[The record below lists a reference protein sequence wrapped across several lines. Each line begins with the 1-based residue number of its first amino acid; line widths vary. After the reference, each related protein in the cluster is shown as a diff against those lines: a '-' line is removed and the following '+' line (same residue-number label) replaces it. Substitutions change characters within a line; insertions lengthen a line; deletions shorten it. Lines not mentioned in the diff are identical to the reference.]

1 MTYERSLY
9 PKLSWSHSRRRTF
22 QECPRKYFYHYY
34 ESNASREPDAS
45 ETSVLAYRLKNLTS
59 LALEVGAALHEAAS
73 TAIDQAR
80 SGVPVP
86 TVEELYA
93 QARKR
98 LNKAW
103 ADSKD
108 RQSWWRS
115 PKWRRMFHEFYYD
128 TGIGEDR
135 IASAKE
141 QLMACLANFL
151 DSVSYREALA
161 SPRVEIRNVEE
172 FVTFDIDGT
181 DIHAVPDLI
190 YRRGDNVWV
199 VVDWKSGKRQDD
211 NAEQALVY
219 ALFVRQRYEVS
230 ASDVRVRVE
239 QLATGDFDD
248 YQFTDD
254 DLDGCVETIRD
265 SIAAM
270 KTYLIDAG
278 LNTPVA
284 RDGFPLRTDT
294 SVCRFLQLLRVV
306 HRRDCVHAC
315 GPVLGMA

>member
-1 MTYERSLY
+1 M
-9 PKLSWSHSRRRTF
+9 
-22 QECPRKYFYHYY
+22 
-34 ESNASREPDAS
+34 
-45 ETSVLAYRLKNLTS
+45 
-59 LALEVGAALHEAAS
+59 
-73 TAIDQAR
+73 
-80 SGVPVP
+80 
-86 TVEELYA
+86 
-93 QARKR
+93 
-98 LNKAW
+98 
-103 ADSKD
+103 
-108 RQSWWRS
+108 
-115 PKWRRMFHEFYYD
+115 
-128 TGIGEDR
+128 
-135 IASAKE
+135 
-141 QLMACLANFL
+141 
-151 DSVSYREALA
+151 
-161 SPRVEIRNVEE
+161 
-172 FVTFDIDGT
+172 
-181 DIHAVPDLI
+181 I

-294 SVCRFLQLLRVV
+294 SVCRFCNFYELCT
-306 HRRDCVHAC
+306 DEIASMHA
-315 GPVLGMA
+315 GPF

>member
-59 LALEVGAALHEAAS
+59 LGLEVGAALHEAAS

-141 QLMACLANFL
+141 QLMACLANLL

-172 FVTFDIDGT
+172 FVTFDIDGI

-190 YRRGDNVWV
+190 YRRGDNVWL

-294 SVCRFLQLLRVV
+294 SVCRFCNFYELCT
-306 HRRDCVHAC
+306 DEIASMHA
-315 GPVLGMA
+315 GPF